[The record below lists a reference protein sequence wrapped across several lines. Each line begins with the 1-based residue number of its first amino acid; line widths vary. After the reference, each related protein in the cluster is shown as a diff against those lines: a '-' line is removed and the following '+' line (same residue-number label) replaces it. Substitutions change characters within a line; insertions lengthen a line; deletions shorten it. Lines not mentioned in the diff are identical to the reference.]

1 MSIERSAGTLS
12 APYRYMFDSLRE
24 RAAVLDEL
32 ICKGTDL
39 ITTRLD
45 NNDLMDIR
53 MTQVWIRVYPD
64 SGYPAD
70 FLCRISGI
78 QPDIEVPNIKFVPKF

>member
-12 APYRYMFDSLRE
+12 APYRYMFNSLRE

-53 MTQVWIRVYPD
+53 MTQV
-64 SGYPAD
+64 
-70 FLCRISGI
+70 
-78 QPDIEVPNIKFVPKF
+78 

>member
-12 APYRYMFDSLRE
+12 GPYKYMFDSLRE

-39 ITTRLD
+39 ITARLE

-53 MTQVWIRVYPD
+53 MTQVGTRD
-64 SGYPAD
+64 LKG
-70 FLCRISGI
+70 
-78 QPDIEVPNIKFVPKF
+78 